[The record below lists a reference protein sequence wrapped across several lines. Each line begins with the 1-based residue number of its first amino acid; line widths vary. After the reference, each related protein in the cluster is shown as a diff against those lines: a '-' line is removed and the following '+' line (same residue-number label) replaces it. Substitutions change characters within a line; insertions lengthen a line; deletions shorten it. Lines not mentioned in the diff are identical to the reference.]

1 MAPISAN
8 MSAIMSA
15 EAQEMWLREQGCVV
29 RGTFID
35 IYQEEKQVFCH
46 RRTRSVPA
54 LPQTEL
60 ALDDEPSAE
69 VIRPASPVKQRRPE
83 VISLF
88 DMLGGPD
95 EDSASTIAASD
106 SDCPGSES
114 LDTWCSESD
123 LQHVPVD
130 EQVEKLAQLI
140 CEECCYLR
148 IEGHRYLVADDV
160 DALNGRTLA
169 RKKNISA
176 TLCIFVA
183 NLPWTKRAKWRHPLL
198 RSAATALADV
208 NLDATVVG
216 GNLFVTLP
224 GCRIQVDFA
233 AAR

>member
-1 MAPISAN
+1 
-8 MSAIMSA
+8 
-15 EAQEMWLREQGCVV
+15 VK
-29 RGTFID
+29 
-35 IYQEEKQVFCH
+35 EK
-46 RRTRSVPA
+46 SPA
-54 LPQTEL
+54 
-60 ALDDEPSAE
+60 
-69 VIRPASPVKQRRPE
+69 

-88 DMLGGPD
+88 DMLGAD

-106 SDCPGSES
+106 SQSEF

-123 LQHVPVD
+123 IQHISVD

>member
-1 MAPISAN
+1 MVPISAN

-15 EAQEMWLREQGCVV
+15 EAQEMWLRENGCVV

-35 IYQEEKQVFCH
+35 IEETKEVFCH
-46 RRTRSVPA
+46 RRTRS
-54 LPQTEL
+54 LPTFPQL
-60 ALDDEPSAE
+60 ALDDEPSAQ
-69 VIRPASPVKQRRPE
+69 VMRPPSPVKEKSPA

-88 DMLGGPD
+88 DMLGAD

-106 SDCPGSES
+106 SQSEF

-123 LQHVPVD
+123 IQHISVD

-140 CEECCYLR
+140 SEECCYLR
-148 IEGHRYLVADDV
+148 IEGHRYLVTDDV
-160 DALNGRTLA
+160 DAFNGKTLA
-169 RKKNISA
+169 CKKNVSA

-198 RSAATALADV
+198 RSAATALEGV
-208 NLDATVVG
+208 NIDAVVVG

-224 GCRIQVDFA
+224 GSCRIQVDFA